1 VVPHHKFPKEDLVQT
16 FYEGLT
22 MASRMII
29 NASAGGSIIELTPTQ
44 AFTLFK
50 KVADNDMWAS
60 SGHLLQVQP
69 TGNVKGVLQVE
80 KENILEGKIDSL
92 MRMLEKMEM
101 EKKEAQDL
109 KATEARSTCEE
120 CGEYGRVHKD
130 CPEEAKVLDYMRKGD
145 LPNFRYGQGR
155 PQFNASSSIP
165 NSVPFRIQLKDFMD
179 EQAKINKDTVT
190 KFKAID
196 KVLENIDSK
205 VTEVGSFNHQVLNMI
220 KKLETQVGQL
230 VGCLT
235 TNEGKLLGQPKGP
248 ETVKAIQTRS
258 GKETEDPEH
267 SARARKPKPSAEA
280 EEFSKEEVTEIV
292 TEEPV
297 FEMSG
302 EDTKIPQL
310 KPRYFRG
317 KLDNHFEKFVEVVRR
332 LSINMPLLD
341 ALQVPTY
348 SGYFKDILANKYEI
362 ATLGVDHVKMS
373 EQCSAAIANGLE
385 KQKDPGCPTIR
396 CSVGS
401 FKFEKALCDLGA
413 SVSVMPRD
421 VFEKLCLPLEP
432 TGMCLE
438 LGDNSIRYPLG
449 IAEDVP
455 VKVGHHFIPVDFVV
469 LEMGERQKPPLI
481 LGRPFLKT
489 VGATID
495 VGKGEINFDINGEK
509 SSFKFRPHLEVCNM
523 IEVKYVPPH
532 RHVVK
537 EEPKEK
543 EGLKK
548 KKELKKK
555 DVKKIKKD
563 VASIKTKEQKPPVKT
578 KKMTKLENK
587 PIPKMVRKWVPK
599 ISTPAKSVDPK

>member
-1 VVPHHKFPKEDLVQT
+1 
-16 FYEGLT
+16 

-29 NASAGGSIIELTPTQ
+29 DASAGESIIELTPTQ

-50 KVADNDMWAS
+50 KVADNDTWAS
-60 SGHLLQVQP
+60 SGCLLPVQP
-69 TGNVKGVLQVE
+69 KGNVKGVLQVE
-80 KENILEGKIDSL
+80 KEDILKGKIDSL
-92 MRMLEKMEM
+92 MQRLEKMEI

-109 KATEARSTCEE
+109 KAAEARSTCEE
-120 CGEYGRVHKD
+120 CGEYGHVQKD

-145 LPNFRYGQGR
+145 LPNFRYEQGR

-165 NSVPFRIQLKDFMD
+165 NSAPLRIPLKDFMD

-205 VTEVGSFNHQVLNMI
+205 VTEVGSSNHQLLNMM
-220 KKLETQVGQL
+220 KMLETQVGQL
-230 VGCLT
+230 DGRLSA
-235 TNEGKLLGQPKGP
+235 NEGKLPGQPKGP
-248 ETVKAIQTRS
+248 KMVKAIQTRS
-258 GKETEDPEH
+258 GKETEDPKR
-267 SARARKPKPSAEA
+267 SAGARKPKPPAEMK
-280 EEFSKEEVTEIV
+280 EFAKEEVTKIV
-292 TEEPV
+292 TEEPE
-297 FEMSG
+297 FEMPG

-332 LSINMPLLD
+332 LSINMPLLY

-348 SGYFKDILANKYEI
+348 SRYFKDILANKYEI
-362 ATLGVDHVKMS
+362 ATLEVDHVKMS

-385 KQKDPGCPTIR
+385 KQKDPGCPIIP

-438 LGDNSIRYPLG
+438 LGDNSIAILR
-449 IAEDVP
+449 ACS
-455 VKVGHHFIPVDFVV
+455 
-469 LEMGERQKPPLI
+469 LI
-481 LGRPFLKT
+481 FGRPFLKT

-495 VGKGEINFDINGEK
+495 VGKGEINFDIRRED
-509 SSFKFRPHLEVCNM
+509 FLQV
-523 IEVKYVPPH
+523 
-532 RHVVK
+532 
-537 EEPKEK
+537 
-543 EGLKK
+543 
-548 KKELKKK
+548 
-555 DVKKIKKD
+555 
-563 VASIKTKEQKPPVKT
+563 
-578 KKMTKLENK
+578 
-587 PIPKMVRKWVPK
+587 
-599 ISTPAKSVDPK
+599 STTPRGMQYD